1 MNKATLCGNITRDI
15 ETRITPSG
23 KTVVNFSIATNK
35 RINGK
40 DETTYHNCVSWGK
53 QGEVIAKYFKKGDK
67 ILIEGEINNRSWEKD
82 GIKRYSSDIVVSSF
96 YFVGG
101 NKVKEAEENNLS
113 DEPVEQ
119 DLTQG
124 IPF

>member
-40 DETTYHNCVSWGK
+40 
-53 QGEVIAKYFKKGDK
+53 A
-67 ILIEGEINNRSWEKD
+67 
-82 GIKRYSSDIVVSSF
+82 
-96 YFVGG
+96 
-101 NKVKEAEENNLS
+101 
-113 DEPVEQ
+113 
-119 DLTQG
+119 
-124 IPF
+124 

>member
-1 MNKATLCGNITRDI
+1 MNNVKLLGNITRDI
-15 ETRITPSG
+15 EVRTTPSG
-23 KTVVNFSIATNK
+23 KTVINFSIATNK
-35 RINGK
+35 MINGQN
-40 DETTYHNCVSWGK
+40 EATYHNCVAWGK
-53 QGEVIAKYFKKGDK
+53 RGETIAKYFKRGDK
-67 ILIEGEINNRSWEKD
+67 ILIDGEINNRSWEKD

-101 NKVKEAEENNLS
+101 NKGKEDEENNLS